1 MHKKSRKK
9 LSSSKLWVHNL
20 YLRDNNSP
28 PLACCP
34 AKQAREHKRKVCHKI
49 VNVSLFY
56 VKLLQLCCLKNYK
69 LELLIIRPLD
79 KKKDSRRKREK
90 TVFSQFR
97 DKRNLYNCSSTI
109 HSAIMRRST
118 TKNKRSSQSE
128 WIRLYNSYIF
138 NHF

>member
-1 MHKKSRKK
+1 M
-9 LSSSKLWVHNL
+9 HNL

-69 LELLIIRPLD
+69 LELLIIRLLD

-90 TVFSQFR
+90 QFSVSFEI
-97 DKRNLYNCSSTI
+97 NVTSTI
-109 HSAIMRRST
+109 VPLLFHSAIMRRST
-118 TKNKRSSQSE
+118 TKNKRPSKSE
-128 WIRLYNSYIF
+128 CIRLYFFLDIF
-138 NHF
+138 YLLKFSLTNLST